1 VANVTASGPTS
12 GSASGLDDTDRAL
25 LALVQQDGRM
35 SNAKLAEALSL
46 SETPCWRRL
55 KRLEAEGVIDGY
67 QANLNRRRL
76 GYGVL
81 ALVQLC
87 FGNHSDDAP
96 SNFEAAVQHIPEVLS
111 CHNVT
116 GEADYFLQ
124 VVAKDLEAYGRFV
137 SDVLRKLP
145 GVTSIRSSLSLRE
158 VKASTRLPVAG
169 GRGR

>member
-1 VANVTASGPTS
+1 MSKDKPTADFD
-12 GSASGLDDTDRAL
+12 ATDRAL
-25 LALVQQDGRM
+25 LELVQRDGRM

-55 KRLEAEGVIDGY
+55 KRLEAEGVIEGY
-67 QANLNRRRL
+67 QANVNRRSL

-81 ALVQLC
+81 ALVELC
-87 FGNHSDDAP
+87 FASHTGDAP
-96 SNFEAAVQHIPEVLS
+96 ELFEQAVQHIPEVLS

-116 GEADYFLQ
+116 GEADYILQ
-124 VVAKDLEAYGRFV
+124 VVAADLEAYGVFV

-158 VKASTRLPVAG
+158 VKASTRLPLPEAKN
-169 GRGR
+169 RL

>member
-1 VANVTASGPTS
+1 
-12 GSASGLDDTDRAL
+12 
-25 LALVQQDGRM
+25 M

-124 VVAKDLEAYGRFV
+124 VVAQDLEAYGRFV

-169 GRGR
+169 EAAGGAGRGR